1 MIIDLHTH
9 SYYSADGQYSIVE
22 LLDFFS
28 AGDIAAL
35 TDHETVGG
43 WEEFRSE
50 AQQRRIRPIL
60 GVEWFAY
67 KCHILCYF
75 VNEIPQSFMDFM
87 TDRRNKE
94 KSCMY
99 LVYQQLKKS
108 YPALATYDEVIA
120 LRPHPEKILG
130 LPALAQALAK
140 TMAILDI
147 SEAEDIVR
155 KEKRKLPEGTVR
167 PMPFYAE
174 ELIDKINSWHAVSVL
189 AHPYR
194 KSGGQI
200 GRKSKDE
207 VEEKIRTLAK
217 EGLVGVEL
225 FSDGSTK
232 EEVEHLICLCDEL
245 GLKSS
250 VGSDKHSPGK
260 SSEKTKD
267 GYFNGVAMERV
278 TKWLIH

>member
-9 SYYSADGQYSIVE
+9 SYYSADGQYSIPD

-28 AGDIAAL
+28 AEDIAGL
-35 TDHETVGG
+35 TDHETIGG
-43 WEEFRSE
+43 WEEFRTE
-50 AQQRRIRPIL
+50 AQQRRIRPIV

-75 VNEIPQSFMDFM
+75 VNKIPKDFIDFM
-87 TDRRNKE
+87 IDRREKE

-99 LVYQQLKKS
+99 LVYQELKKKNPDLPS
-108 YPALATYDEVIA
+108 YENVLALK
-120 LRPHPEKILG
+120 PHPEGILG
-130 LPALAQALAK
+130 LPALAQAVSNTMKISK
-140 TMAILDI
+140 T
-147 SEAEDIVR
+147 EAEDIVR
-155 KEKRKLPEGTVR
+155 KEKRNLPEGTVR

-174 ELIDKINSWHAVSVL
+174 ELIEKINTWDAISVL

-194 KSGGQI
+194 KSSGQI
-200 GRKSKDE
+200 GRKSRDE

-217 EGLVGVEL
+217 AGLKGVEL

-232 EEVEHLICLCDEL
+232 EEVEHLILLCDEL

-250 VGSDKHSPGK
+250 AGSDKHSPGK
-260 SSEKTKD
+260 SSEIIKNT
-267 GYFNGVAMERV
+267 YFNEVAIKRV
-278 TKWLIH
+278 VGWLR